1 MSLPPK
7 PRGLGRGLSALLGDD
22 DVVATVAPPAP
33 TVEAPAARPSPA
45 RAPLTLPIGQLKA
58 GRMQPRTTFE
68 DMDALVDSVK
78 EFGLLQPILVRPVAG
93 RPDSY
98 EIVAG
103 ERRWR
108 AAQKAQLHE
117 VPVVVR
123 TMGDQDALQLG
134 LIENLQRADL
144 TAVDEALGYRR
155 LSEEFKQ
162 TQEDIAKT
170 VGKSRPHVANTVR
183 LLELPGAV
191 HEMIRRGELSAG
203 QARALIGVPDPL
215 VVAQRAIDEKLTARD
230 LERLGGELKS
240 RSKGGRSK
248 TTMGSGK
255 SADTKALEKRI
266 EEALG
271 LKADLKLRGL
281 GEQSLLTLEI
291 RDFDQLDTVVERLTR
306 R

>member
-1 MSLPPK
+1 MPAPVRRPTSCWRASSSAAGALQPQRPRMSLPPK

-22 DVVATVAPPAP
+22 EVAATVAPAPPSSPMEPPAP
-33 TVEAPAARPSPA
+33 TARSAPV

-93 RPDSY
+93 QADYY

-108 AAQKAQLHE
+108 AAQKARLHE

-134 LIENLQRADL
+134 LIENLQRSDL

-155 LSEEFKQ
+155 LSDEFKQ

-170 VGKSRPHVANTVR
+170 
-183 LLELPGAV
+183 
-191 HEMIRRGELSAG
+191 
-203 QARALIGVPDPL
+203 
-215 VVAQRAIDEKLTARD
+215 
-230 LERLGGELKS
+230 
-240 RSKGGRSK
+240 
-248 TTMGSGK
+248 
-255 SADTKALEKRI
+255 
-266 EEALG
+266 
-271 LKADLKLRGL
+271 
-281 GEQSLLTLEI
+281 
-291 RDFDQLDTVVERLTR
+291 
-306 R
+306 